1 MERLGNEFEAVG
13 FFLSGHP
20 LDEYQVPLRRKGVR
34 SWQELAT
41 DIRERRAS
49 AGKLA
54 GTVTYR
60 QERKSRNG
68 NRFAFV
74 GFSDPT
80 GQFETVIFSDTLSVA
95 RDLLEPGKAVIVS
108 VEADLDG
115 EEIKLRAQAIQ
126 PIDDNALASQT
137 GLRIFLQDESPLDSI
152 AARLAPG
159 GAAPVYLMLMVPG
172 GREVEMELGSN
183 FLVTPQIKGAIKAV
197 PGVTDVQEI

>member
-1 MERLGNEFEAVG
+1 LTGIDAILGVAGRTIDDREQGQNDLFGTADVAADRLSLPAVEAWLPMERLSNEFDAVG

-34 SWQELAT
+34 SWQELAR
-41 DIRERRAS
+41 DIRERRVS

-95 RDLLEPGKAVIVS
+95 RDLLEPGKPVIVS

-115 EEIKLRAQAIQ
+115 DEIKLRAQAIQ

-137 GLRIFLQDESPLDSI
+137 
-152 AARLAPG
+152 
-159 GAAPVYLMLMVPG
+159 
-172 GREVEMELGSN
+172 
-183 FLVTPQIKGAIKAV
+183 
-197 PGVTDVQEI
+197 